1 MEENQ
6 MLVKTVRPFGFLVVM
21 MAMTSLACLGLN
33 RTPTPA
39 PTLPPPPTELPQQ
52 PTQVEPTPS
61 PQAAEKFFTEE
72 FEGNLSN
79 WTYFNVLGSPE
90 TNEAGLN
97 LEVVDGYL
105 SFDITTKELYTYVT
119 YNPFTYKDVAIE
131 LRAENQGTNN
141 NAIGMVCRYS
151 DEGWYEIN
159 VQNNGL
165 YKIFAATYNAS
176 GDIVYNF
183 LADGGSNKIKV
194 GKEVN
199 DYKMVCKDRTIS
211 LYINGFETRVLDD
224 NQYVLPEG
232 QVGFS
237 VASFSDPTVKVRI
250 DWVKISQP

>member
-1 MEENQ
+1 
-6 MLVKTVRPFGFLVVM
+6 MLVKTMRPFGFLVVM
-21 MAMTSLACLGLN
+21 MVMTSLACLGSSKV
-33 RTPTPA
+33 PTPVS
-39 PTLPPPPTELPQQ
+39 PLPPSPTELPQQ
-52 PTQVEPTPS
+52 PTQPEPTAS

-72 FEGNLSN
+72 FEGDLSN

-90 TNEAGLN
+90 TNEAGLS
-97 LEVVDGYL
+97 LEVTGGYL

-141 NAIGMVCRYS
+141 NAISIVCRYS
-151 DEGWYEIN
+151 EEGWYETN
-159 VQNNGL
+159 VQNSGL

-176 GDIVYNF
+176 GDIVFNF
-183 LADGGSNKIKV
+183 LADGGSSKIKV

-199 DYKMVCKDRTIS
+199 EYKMICKDRTIS

-237 VASFSDPTVKVRI
+237 VASFSDPTVKVKI

>member
-1 MEENQ
+1 
-6 MLVKTVRPFGFLVVM
+6 MLVKTMRPFGFLVVM
-21 MAMTSLACLGLN
+21 MAMTSLACLGLSK
-33 RTPTPA
+33 TPTPA
-39 PTLPPPPTELPQQ
+39 PTPAPPPTELPQQ
-52 PTQVEPTPS
+52 PTLPEPTPS
-61 PQAAEKFFTEE
+61 PQAAKKFFTEE
-72 FEGNLSN
+72 FEGDLSN

-97 LEVVDGYL
+97 LEVVGGYL

-119 YNPFTYKDVAIE
+119 YNPFTYKDVTIE
-131 LRAENQGTNN
+131 LRAENLGTNN
-141 NAIGMVCRYS
+141 NAIGTVCRYS

-165 YKIFAATYNAS
+165 YKIFAATYNA
-176 GDIVYNF
+176 GGNIVYNS

-199 DYKMVCKDRTIS
+199 EYKMICKDRTIS
-211 LYINGFETRVLDD
+211 LYINGFEIRVLDD

-237 VASFSDPTVKVRI
+237 VASFSDPTVKVKI

>member
-1 MEENQ
+1 
-6 MLVKTVRPFGFLVVM
+6 MLVKTMRPFGFLVVM
-21 MAMTSLACLGLN
+21 MAMISLACLGPSEV
-33 RTPTPA
+33 PTIVSSPSS
-39 PTLPPPPTELPQQ
+39 PPTELSQQ
-52 PTQVEPTPS
+52 PTPTEPTAS

-72 FEGNLSN
+72 FEGDLSN
-79 WTYFNVLGSPE
+79 WTYFNVLGSAE
-90 TNEAGLN
+90 TNESGLS

-141 NAIGMVCRYS
+141 NAISMVCRYS

-159 VQNNGL
+159 VQNSGL

-183 LADGGSNKIKV
+183 LADGGSSKIKV

-199 DYKMVCKDRTIS
+199 EYKMICKDRTIS

-237 VASFSDPTVKVRI
+237 VASFSDPTVKVKI